1 MNEFM
6 PERAIALPGIFMR
19 STALIL
25 LVAFCGTALFGF
37 TILYIFKPTPTQA
50 LFGIGGAITAIML
63 MAYHTARDFL
73 KAMAEAFVLRFI
85 STMLLQLLR
94 RLETL
99 HVVKNIMY
107 YADALQFNQYIGN
120 KLNKIVDKPAD
131 PTQVKDTEADTNIA
145 NIIGV
150 FSVLPIGSQIMSD
163 QQLKTMATGGQLT
176 PQQESTI
183 VKGAL
188 AMLTTQGGCRGVN
201 RTAIQN
207 VSKYIAAK
215 NAGVTARS
223 IDPGSPNFYE
233 QMTRLAY
240 PFSSPAYV
248 ELGLEDT
255 AQQVEA
261 EADAAANQELLSA
274 GQKTGKTLD
283 ANTIQAGQANIEE
296 RVAAALNGLV
306 GTNVQSGKLGFASK
320 IGSTLAD
327 FVTQAILRN
336 DIRVT
341 AEKGTCGTGLPIPSI
356 PAPPWPPLPGGGT
369 FDITMTVNGSL
380 STAIRA
386 GETAT
391 LSWNVV
397 EPVGPLTI
405 YNLPLECSPPP
416 LSGSCQVSPT
426 ADTTY
431 VLAVDGVS
439 YAEATITVISGFVES
454 ASISASPQLLPPGG
468 TTVVS
473 WNVVCSGIRA
483 TLNGSAVG
491 LSGSQSFLLT
501 TSGRTFTLD
510 IFDSQTGEVL
520 DTQSVSVNIQF

>member
-1 MNEFM
+1 
-6 PERAIALPGIFMR
+6 
-19 STALIL
+19 
-25 LVAFCGTALFGF
+25 
-37 TILYIFKPTPTQA
+37 
-50 LFGIGGAITAIML
+50 
-63 MAYHTARDFL
+63 MA
-73 KAMAEAFVLRFI
+73 
-85 STMLLQLLR
+85 S
-94 RLETL
+94 
-99 HVVKNIMY
+99 
-107 YADALQFNQYIGN
+107 
-120 KLNKIVDKPAD
+120 
-131 PTQVKDTEADTNIA
+131 
-145 NIIGV
+145 
-150 FSVLPIGSQIMSD
+150 
-163 QQLKTMATGGQLT
+163 GGQLT
-176 PQQESTI
+176 PAQEATI

-188 AMLTTQGGCRGVN
+188 AMLHSQGSCRGVN
-201 RTAIQN
+201 RVAIRN
-207 VSKYIAAK
+207 VSTYLAAK
-215 NAGVTARS
+215 NAGVSARN
-223 IDPGSPNFYE
+223 INPASPSFYE
-233 QMTRLAY
+233 QMTRLGD
-240 PFSSPAYV
+240 PFSSPAFR
-248 ELGLEDT
+248 ELTLEDS
-255 AQQVEA
+255 AKQIEA
-261 EADAAANQELLSA
+261 EANTSANQELISS
-274 GQKTGKTLD
+274 GQKTGKSPLD
-283 ANTIQAGQANIEE
+283 NTILAGVGNIQE
-296 RVAAALNGLV
+296 RVSSLLDNMLGATV
-306 GTNVQSGKLGFASK
+306 ESSSSGFASS
-320 IGSTLAD
+320 IGRILGD
-327 FVTQAILRN
+327 FVTTAILRN

-341 AEKGTCGTGLPIPSI
+341 AENGLCGVPVTS
-356 PAPPWPPLPGGGT
+356 PAPLPPPPLPGGGT
-369 FDITMTVNGSL
+369 FNITMTVNGAL
-380 STAIRA
+380 STAIRS

-473 WNVVCSGIRA
+473 WNVVGSGIRA

>member
-6 PERAIALPGIFMR
+6 SERAIALPSIFMR

-37 TILYIFKPTPTQA
+37 TILYIFKPAPTQA
-50 LFGIGGAITAIML
+50 FGFGGVITAILL

-233 QMTRLAY
+233 QMTRLAD

-274 GQKTGKTLD
+274 GQKTGKSLD
-283 ANTIQAGQANIEE
+283 GNTIQAGQANIEE

-341 AEKGTCGTGLPIPSI
+341 AEKGTCGTGLPIPST

-369 FDITMTVNGSL
+369 FNITMTVNGSL

-473 WNVVCSGIRA
+473 RNVVGSGIRA

-510 IFDSQTGEVL
+510 IFNSQTGEVL